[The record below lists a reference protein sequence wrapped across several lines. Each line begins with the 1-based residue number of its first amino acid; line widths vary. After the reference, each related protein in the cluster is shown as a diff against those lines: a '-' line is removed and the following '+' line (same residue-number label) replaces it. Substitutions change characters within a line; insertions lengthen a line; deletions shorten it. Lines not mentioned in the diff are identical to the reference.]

1 MRLLIAVSRYPF
13 PPRRGDQL
21 RAVQMAG
28 LLAPAHDVT
37 LLAPSPPAGAPDPPA
52 DLTYRLETYPVP
64 GWLRR
69 AAAVPRAGLRGL
81 PLQTGLFR
89 SRELERALR
98 RLAPEHDLAI
108 LQLVRLAHHVP
119 DLAGTP
125 FLVDLIDS
133 LSLSFERRAEHDR
146 RWLRP
151 LLRREARSLARWEHR
166 LVAGSRGALVV
177 AERDREAIARGLS
190 PALAER
196 IRVVPVAVPP
206 REPAAP
212 GAAPPAV
219 PPFLAVSGN
228 LGYFPTVE
236 GTMWFLREVWPGL
249 RALRPDLRLVLAGS
263 RLPELLARAG
273 AEAGAEI
280 RPAPADLGAEIAGAT
295 ASLAP
300 MRCGAGQPLK
310 VMEAWSAGVPVVA
323 TPWTAQGTTG
333 RPGEDLLVA
342 EGAEAWRRAVLALL
356 DDPALGARLAA
367 AGRRRLAED
376 YAPGVVAAA
385 LADALTRAGR

>member
-37 LLAPSPPAGAPDPPA
+37 LLSPGPPPSAPGPPPDLP
-52 DLTYRLETYPVP
+52 YRLETHPVP

-69 AAAVPRAGLRGL
+69 AAEVPRAGLRGL
-81 PLQTGLFR
+81 PLQSGLFR
-89 SRELERALR
+89 SLELERALR
-98 RLAPEHDLAI
+98 RLAPRHDLAI

-125 FLVDLIDS
+125 YLVDLIDS
-133 LSLSFERRAEHDR
+133 LSLSFERRAGYDR

-151 LLRREARSLARWEHR
+151 LLRHEARSLARWEHR

-177 AERDREAIARGLS
+177 AERDREAIARGLA
-190 PALAER
+190 PGLAGR

-206 REPAAP
+206 RVPEAPAARP
-212 GAAPPAV
+212 ER
-219 PPFLAVSGN
+219 PFLAITGN

-236 GTMWFLREVWPGL
+236 GTMWLLREVWPEL
-249 RALRPDLRLVLAGS
+249 RTRRPDLRLVLAGS
-263 RLPELLARAG
+263 RLPELVARAAAQAG
-273 AEAGAEI
+273 AET
-280 RPAPADLGAEIAGAT
+280 RPVPADLGAEIAGAT

-323 TPWTAQGTTG
+323 TPWTVRGTTG
-333 RPGEDLLVA
+333 RPGEDLLAA
-342 EGAEAWRRAVLALL
+342 ESGAEWVRAVLALL
-356 DDPALGARLAA
+356 EDPALGARLAA
-367 AGRRRLAED
+367 AGRRRLAAD
-376 YAPGVVAAA
+376 YAPEVVAAA
-385 LADALTRAGR
+385 LADAVTRAGR